1 MPHHPGSHASPVP
14 GAYRG
19 RLPFRYLVFTAGMFV
34 MAIGIAITARATLGT
49 TPISTPP
56 YVVSLGGGITLGVA
70 TIVMHVVFVATQIAL
85 LRRDFEWIQLL
96 QVLVGVGFGVFIDAA
111 MWLTR
116 WFEPGPYWLQWAG
129 VLAGSA
135 ILALGITVQFLP
147 KVLMNAGEGTVAAL
161 ARVTGL
167 RIGTMKIIFDVSLVA
182 IGAVIS
188 LAMFGRIEGIREG
201 TLVAMFLVGLIVGR
215 LLPPLTRWFSGLM
228 HQEPG
233 DTPPEIAPDMS
244 A

>member
-34 MAIGIAITARATLGT
+34 MAIGIAMTARATLGT

-70 TIVMHVVFVATQIAL
+70 TIVMHVVFVAAQIAL

-116 WFEPGPYWLQWAG
+116 WFEPGQYWLQWVG
-129 VLAGSA
+129 VLVGSA

>member
-34 MAIGIAITARATLGT
+34 MAIGIAMTARATLGT

-70 TIVMHVVFVATQIAL
+70 TIVMHVVFVAAQIAL

-116 WFEPGPYWLQWAG
+116 WFEPGPYWLQWVG
-129 VLAGSA
+129 VLVGSA

>member
-1 MPHHPGSHASPVP
+1 MRGGPIP
-14 GAYRG
+14 GAYEG
-19 RLPFRYLVFTAGMFV
+19 RLGLRYLVFAVGRFV
-34 MAIGIAITARATLGT
+34 MAIGIAITARAPLGT

-56 YVVSLGGGITLGVA
+56 YVVSLGGGITLGLA
-70 TIVMHVVFVATQIAL
+70 TIVMHVGFVALQIAL
-85 LRRDFEWIQLL
+85 LRREFEWIQLL

-111 MWLTR
+111 MVLTG
-116 WFEPGPYWLQWAG
+116 WFRPEAYWLQWVG
-129 VLAGSA
+129 VLVGSA

-161 ARVTGL
+161 AHVTGV
-167 RIGTMKIIFDVSLVA
+167 RIGTMKIAFDVTLVG

-215 LLPPLTRWFSGLM
+215 ILPPLTQWFARLM
-228 HQEPG
+228 HQPPG